1 MLAMGQTLSIASY
14 EAPGTGTL
22 PYTYNFIVFN
32 TVSNT
37 IVANQLGASNS
48 FSVTT
53 NALFISNSPLMANVI
68 VTDSASSPTSKY
80 SINTFNIIVIV
91 GVSMTANALLDSG
104 QNETLQAT
112 ATGLVSPYTV
122 NFYNATGS
130 GTNFRYT
137 GSSNGSAP
145 TRTH

>member
-37 IVANQLGASNS
+37 IVANQLGAAAASQYYKC
-48 FSVTT
+48 
-53 NALFISNSPLMANVI
+53 AIISNSPLMANVI
-68 VTDSASSPTSKY
+68 VTDSASSPTSKN